1 MHIRKGFPIV
11 FSSPSRS
18 RSSLCRS
25 TQPSPQQEKKKVKTT
40 TTCCRLPSLLRRAP
54 RPGAAAAARR
64 RQHGPT
70 ASCRASRAG
79 ARSDKLPGAPGARPR
94 AGCPRSRGR
103 SARSA
108 ALTRTLPR
116 DERRARTRR
125 MARGCIALLDVV
137 LRRIIPRA
145 APGKRYNNR
154 WRPCRSSA
162 SFVNN
167 AQKNRV
173 NFMQQ
178 TTDLELR
185 GRAHVGRARNT
196 RLAATPASDAQR
208 LAGTPTRASRR
219 ATVFSRAKSCSCCCI
234 QITAPCQATG
244 QQSRIFGAGTGL
256 AAHSL
261 GAASLATLG
270 AVPLNLH
277 CVLTVSC
284 ARKRHVELKA
294 STFTAFS

>member
-1 MHIRKGFPIV
+1 M
-11 FSSPSRS
+11 
-18 RSSLCRS
+18 
-25 TQPSPQQEKKKVKTT
+25 
-40 TTCCRLPSLLRRAP
+40 
-54 RPGAAAAARR
+54 
-64 RQHGPT
+64 
-70 ASCRASRAG
+70 
-79 ARSDKLPGAPGARPR
+79 PGAPGARPR

-185 GRAHVGRARNT
+185 GRAHVGCARNT

-219 ATVFSRAKSCSCCCI
+219 ATVFPRAKSVMMK
-234 QITAPCQATG
+234 TAYLDAFHPVRVHDNKCRSNAAIGMTHGYPTG
-244 QQSRIFGAGTGL
+244 HFFRVRNCTSYQ
-256 AAHSL
+256 
-261 GAASLATLG
+261 
-270 AVPLNLH
+270 PLSVNRFEGKKPRF
-277 CVLTVSC
+277 SD
-284 ARKRHVELKA
+284 
-294 STFTAFS
+294 TFVAWWKLWLVFL